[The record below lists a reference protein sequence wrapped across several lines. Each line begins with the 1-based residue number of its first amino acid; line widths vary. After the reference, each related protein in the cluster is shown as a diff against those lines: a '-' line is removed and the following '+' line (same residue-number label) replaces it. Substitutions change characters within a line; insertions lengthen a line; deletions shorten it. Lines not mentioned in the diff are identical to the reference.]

1 MNPSER
7 IAKLN
12 NYIRINAPT
21 DAEICELLDNVTDEL
36 RSSEDRQNRKN
47 SKIKRAFKDISKYLA
62 IQAG

>member
-21 DAEICELLDNVTDEL
+21 DLEKANKQKEFGRNYKEQL
-36 RSSEDRQNRKN
+36 
-47 SKIKRAFKDISKYLA
+47 
-62 IQAG
+62 